1 MNARPCLLFVAC
13 AAFSLAE
20 DSAKNHADKAAEFVQ
35 HGDLKSAESELRKA
49 VDLSPANPTLLTS
62 LGGVLGMEG
71 QFKQANVFLAQAV
84 KLQPDEPMLRRN
96 LAANEWQLGR
106 FQEARRDLELLLRA
120 DPNDKGATFLLGMVS
135 ENEKNY
141 RRSIALLE
149 SIPDVA
155 EHQPEASVALAS
167 SYYHT
172 NQNQKAR
179 AALKNVLNRPANP
192 QVLMMAGR
200 VAIDAHDY
208 PLALTILTE
217 AAGAMPDS
225 YQVSLL
231 KSQAEMKLRYFSQA
245 VTSAQRATEL
255 HPSVDTKRELAFAE
269 WHAGDRD
276 HALSG
281 FEELMRQFPR
291 DAETYET
298 YGSLLLEGGAAQ
310 DKARAIELLK
320 RAIALD
326 GSSVEALYQLGNIEL
341 ADGQLEAARKNL
353 ERAVQVN
360 PDDSRPHFAL
370 SRVYRRLGRNSD
382 ADREL
387 ESYQKL
393 KARQS

>member
-1 MNARPCLLFVAC
+1 MEAIKHIATETNGTDEGRFA
-13 AAFSLAE
+13 AE
-20 DSAKNHADKAAEFVQ
+20 DFLFAVGRPANECSALSAICCLRRLLARRRFRKEYADKAAEFVQ

-231 KSQAEMKLRYFSQA
+231 KSQANEAPIFLAGSHICA
-245 VTSAQRATEL
+245 TS
-255 HPSVDTKRELAFAE
+255 
-269 WHAGDRD
+269 
-276 HALSG
+276 
-281 FEELMRQFPR
+281 
-291 DAETYET
+291 
-298 YGSLLLEGGAAQ
+298 
-310 DKARAIELLK
+310 
-320 RAIALD
+320 
-326 GSSVEALYQLGNIEL
+326 N
-341 ADGQLEAARKNL
+341 
-353 ERAVQVN
+353 
-360 PDDSRPHFAL
+360 
-370 SRVYRRLGRNSD
+370 
-382 ADREL
+382 
-387 ESYQKL
+387 
-393 KARQS
+393 